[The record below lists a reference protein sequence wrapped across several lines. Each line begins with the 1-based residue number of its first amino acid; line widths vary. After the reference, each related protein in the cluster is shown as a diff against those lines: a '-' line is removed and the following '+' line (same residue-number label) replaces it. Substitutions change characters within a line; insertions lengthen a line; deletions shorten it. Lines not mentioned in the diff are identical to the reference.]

1 MLLLQPTRLRLPSLS
16 LKLIVDSSG
25 QGEIKNRLQRRRL
38 LQTDAREDVLEG
50 FFLELFA
57 QNAIRSQTRTNHII
71 YPSHLILF
79 ELEKSGQYLNCHGT
93 IVTYSAKSL
102 DRAAKK
108 SLHQLGIGFEQLHRC
123 QYASLK
129 FDHVLIDKGYQ
140 LPESGVL
147 GHEVRRNRKHRGINR
162 MRLQRIEA
170 RNPRAHRQNH
180 NFSTS
185 LNSILF

>member
-1 MLLLQPTRLRLPSLS
+1 MLLLHPSRLRLPSLS

-25 QGEIKNRLQRRRL
+25 QREIKKRLQRRRL
-38 LQTDAREDVLEG
+38 LQTHARENVLER
-50 FFLELFA
+50 FPLKLLIKDT
-57 QNAIRSQTRTNHII
+57 IRSQTRTNHII

-79 ELEKSGQYLNCHGT
+79 ELEKSGQCLNRHGA
-93 IVTYSAKSL
+93 IVTYGAKSL

-123 QYASLK
+123 QPPPLK

-140 LPESGVL
+140 LPESRIL
-147 GHEVRRNRKHRGINR
+147 RHEVRRNRKHCGINGT
-162 MRLQRIEA
+162 RLQRIET

-180 NFSTS
+180 NFSAS
-185 LNSILF
+185 LNSI

>member
-1 MLLLQPTRLRLPSLS
+1 MLLLHPTRLRLPSFS

-38 LQTDAREDVLEG
+38 LQTDARKDVFEG
-50 FFLELFA
+50 FLLELFA

-71 YPSHLILF
+71 NPSHLIFF
-79 ELEKSGQYLNCHGT
+79 ELEKSGQYLNCHRT
-93 IVTYSAKSL
+93 IVTYGAKSL

-108 SLHQLGIGFEQLHRC
+108 SLHQLGIGFEQLSRR

-140 LPESGVL
+140 LPESGIL
-147 GHEVRRNRKHRGINR
+147 RHEVRRNRKHCGINGTR
-162 MRLQRIEA
+162 FQRIKA
-170 RNPRAHRQNH
+170 RN
-180 NFSTS
+180 T
-185 LNSILF
+185 